1 MEKVE
6 AFVEEYL
13 KVFSNPCDV
22 DFTWYN
28 MIRAELLRKTV
39 QQAEGVLDVGCGRGE
54 VLLMLS
60 KQIGWGVGVDI
71 SEDDI
76 VTAEN
81 TRKKQGIKNVE
92 FRHANALD
100 LPFALST
107 FDVVLCLGDV
117 FGYFNLNEQHDR
129 VLSEIKRVL
138 KNDGLTVYEGMNW
151 AWEYKVSPYW
161 TCFSRTDD
169 GSFCFGR
176 NKRTASGR
184 ETSRTYEVVPE
195 TPLHEWIL
203 QQDWPVSPQGYNTTL
218 DVVEKKPIPERWLK
232 FQGANSGQYYTSHAL
247 KRKYKNNGFRNV
259 KVCAYGQTYDI
270 VNKAGLLETVG
281 QWKPELAKAE
291 AEMIFKLRMGSGPWI
306 FLVARG

>member
-13 KVFSNPCDV
+13 KLEVLSNPCDV
-22 DFTWYN
+22 DVTWYN

-107 FDVVLCLGDV
+107 FDVVLHCKINSNRVASVPDRRFGGQSLSRESGDHL
-117 FGYFNLNEQHDR
+117 Y
-129 VLSEIKRVL
+129 
-138 KNDGLTVYEGMNW
+138 
-151 AWEYKVSPYW
+151 P
-161 TCFSRTDD
+161 
-169 GSFCFGR
+169 
-176 NKRTASGR
+176 
-184 ETSRTYEVVPE
+184 
-195 TPLHEWIL
+195 
-203 QQDWPVSPQGYNTTL
+203 
-218 DVVEKKPIPERWLK
+218 
-232 FQGANSGQYYTSHAL
+232 
-247 KRKYKNNGFRNV
+247 
-259 KVCAYGQTYDI
+259 
-270 VNKAGLLETVG
+270 
-281 QWKPELAKAE
+281 
-291 AEMIFKLRMGSGPWI
+291 
-306 FLVARG
+306 

>member
-13 KVFSNPCDV
+13 KVLSNPCDV

-28 MIRAELLRKTV
+28 MIRDELLRKTV

-81 TRKKQGIKNVE
+81 TRKKRDIKNVE
-92 FRHANALD
+92 FIHANALD

-117 FGYFNLNEQHDR
+117 FCYFCIRKQH
-129 VLSEIKRVL
+129 VAIQ
-138 KNDGLTVYEGMNW
+138 
-151 AWEYKVSPYW
+151 
-161 TCFSRTDD
+161 
-169 GSFCFGR
+169 
-176 NKRTASGR
+176 KRTFF
-184 ETSRTYEVVPE
+184 T
-195 TPLHEWIL
+195 I
-203 QQDWPVSPQGYNTTL
+203 
-218 DVVEKKPIPERWLK
+218 
-232 FQGANSGQYYTSHAL
+232 
-247 KRKYKNNGFRNV
+247 
-259 KVCAYGQTYDI
+259 
-270 VNKAGLLETVG
+270 
-281 QWKPELAKAE
+281 
-291 AEMIFKLRMGSGPWI
+291 
-306 FLVARG
+306 